1 MIRRQ
6 NRRLSVAR
14 QCELAGMSRSSW
26 YYRPRGESER
36 NLALM
41 RLIDQLYLEM
51 PWYGS
56 RQMTRELRRAGH
68 RVGRKRVRR
77 LMRLM
82 GLRSVAP
89 RPFTS
94 RRAPGHVVYPY
105 LLDDI
110 RITRKNQAW
119 CADLTYIP
127 MAHGFLYVVAIM
139 DWHSRK
145 VLAWRLSNT
154 QDTAFCV
161 EALEEA
167 IERYGCPEIFNTDQG
182 SQFTSSAWTD
192 VLKHHAIRISMDGK
206 GQWMDNVFIE
216 RLWRSLKY
224 ECVYLHAFQNFKDG
238 HLHIRDWMQYY
249 NDRRP
254 HSALADLTPGEV
266 YDGITTV
273 PSAA

>member
-1 MIRRQ
+1 MIRGR
-6 NRRLSVAR
+6 NRKLSVAR
-14 QCELAGMSRSSW
+14 QCELVGMSRSSW

-36 NLALM
+36 NRALM
-41 RLIDQLYLEM
+41 RVIDRLYLEM

-68 RVGRKRVRR
+68 RVGRKRVPR

-82 GLRSVAP
+82 SLRSVAP

-110 RITRKNQAW
+110 RITRVNQAW

-145 VLAWRLSNT
+145 ILAWRLSNT

-182 SQFTSSAWTD
+182 SQFTSTIWTS
-192 VLKHHAIRISMDGK
+192 VLKHHGVRISMDGK

-224 ECVYLHAFQNFKDG
+224 ECVYLNAFQDFRESAF
-238 HLHIRDWMQYY
+238 HIRAWMDYY

-254 HSALADLTPGEV
+254 HSALGDLTPGEV
-266 YDGITTV
+266 YDGITLV

>member
-1 MIRRQ
+1 MIQLR
-6 NRRLSVAR
+6 NRKLSVAR
-14 QCELAGMSRSSW
+14 QCCLIGLSRSTW
-26 YYRPRGESER
+26 YYRPRGESRE
-36 NLALM
+36 NLELM
-41 RLIDQLYLEM
+41 RVIDRLYLEM

-56 RQMTRELRRAGH
+56 RQMKRELRRLGY

-77 LMRLM
+77 LMRRM

-94 RRAPGHVVYPY
+94 RRAPGQIVYPY
-105 LLDDI
+105 LLDDV
-110 RITRKNQAW
+110 RIKKPGQVW
-119 CADLTYIP
+119 CTDLTYIP

-161 EALEEA
+161 EALQEA
-167 IERYGCPEIFNTDQG
+167 IERYGTPEIFNTDQG
-182 SQFTSSAWTD
+182 SQFTSMAWID
-192 VLKHHAIRISMDGK
+192 VLKAHRIRISMDGK
-206 GQWMDNVFIE
+206 GNWMDNVFIE
-216 RLWRSLKY
+216 RLWRSMKY
-224 ECVYLHAFQNFKDG
+224 ECVYLNAFHSFRDAED
-238 HLHIRDWMQYY
+238 HLREWIGYY

-254 HSALADLTPGEV
+254 HSSLGDLTPDEV
-266 YDGITTV
+266 WNGIEPI